1 MIKEVIWTYNL
12 LGMIWEGTYIVRT
25 TFNRFMT
32 WSIYGI
38 RRQLIDVGSITEVE
52 QRRAQFI
59 IGWVTAWG
67 IRKVRHRACQ
77 VLYTLVGLGE
87 PRKSDG
93 SSDWPRV
100 GRKRT
105 SMDVG
110 AASIRRDPGKSTMC
124 EYLATYD
131 EFAWNENS
139 LMRLNG
145 SSAVYLPGD
154 GVGIWIITDLAKLLC
169 ALKSI
174 EIRRNINAIKII
186 IIIIMVV
193 L

>member
-12 LGMIWEGTYIVRT
+12 LDMIWEGTYIVKT

-77 VLYTLVGLGE
+77 VMYTLVGLGE

-93 SSDWPRV
+93 SSD
-100 GRKRT
+100 
-105 SMDVG
+105 
-110 AASIRRDPGKSTMC
+110 
-124 EYLATYD
+124 
-131 EFAWNENS
+131 
-139 LMRLNG
+139 
-145 SSAVYLPGD
+145 
-154 GVGIWIITDLAKLLC
+154 
-169 ALKSI
+169 
-174 EIRRNINAIKII
+174 
-186 IIIIMVV
+186 
-193 L
+193 